1 MGYLFPLISLA
12 ERIRPEERDYERI
25 GPSVRGIGDQEGER
39 GKNVTG
45 QAEIYTG
52 PEISVEEIG
61 FKSKERLETSF
72 GITTLRCLSIRML
85 IFQ

>member
-1 MGYLFPLISLA
+1 MNGLDPAYVESAIRKA
-12 ERIRPEERDYERI
+12 KERRI
-25 GPSVRGIGDQEGER
+25 MM
-39 GKNVTG
+39 G
-45 QAEIYTG
+45 QAEIHTG
-52 PEISVEEIG
+52 PETSMEEIG